1 VKKTRTAGD
10 FLQDLEQK
18 VKRTMPVQPH
28 RGKEFWMTRQE
39 LRERYPADCRGSVR
53 TLKRRYDP
61 HNLFSN
67 AFTERV
73 FGW

>member
-1 VKKTRTAGD
+1 MAAD
-10 FLQDLEQK
+10 FLQELEGK
-18 VKRTMPVQPH
+18 VMQAMPVRPH
-28 RGKEFWMTRQE
+28 WGKEFWMTRE
-39 LRERYPADCRGSVR
+39 DLRERYPAECWEALR